1 MEEKKLKKEMSYQ
14 ETMDYID
21 SLQKY
26 GSVPG
31 LTNIINLCEKLGNP
45 QNDLKFVHI
54 AGTNGKGSVLCFIST
69 VLKRAGYRTGR
80 YVSPTIFDYRER
92 IQINGK
98 MISKKDLCIYMTKL
112 KAVCEELAEEGK
124 PHPTPFEIETALAFL
139 YFRDKNCDIVVLETG
154 MGGELDA
161 TNIIENTLAA
171 VFVSVSLDHMNFL
184 GNTLEKIAS
193 VKSGIIKPGCIV
205 VTVSQKPEV
214 MQVFEAKARENRAEL
229 KVADPSL
236 AVHVKSTLGRQ
247 TFSYKEKKNITISLP
262 GRYQIDNA
270 VVALETLDELEKK
283 GYRIPEKALYQGLS
297 EASWP
302 GRFEILCKKPVFI
315 ADGAHNRDGAGRLAD
330 SIRFY
335 FTNRRIIY
343 IMGILRDKEQD
354 EIIKAT
360 CPYAERILTVPTPG
374 NRGLSSY
381 ELACEVQKFHHDVT
395 ALDSVEEA
403 VELSFLM
410 ADKDTVIVAFG
421 SLSYLGN
428 LITAVK
434 NRDTKREVKI

>member
-1 MEEKKLKKEMSYQ
+1 MKEKNLKKEMSYQ

-31 LTNIINLCEKLGNP
+31 LTNIANLCEKLGNP
-45 QNDLKFVHI
+45 QNDLQFVHI
-54 AGTNGKGSVLCFIST
+54 AGTNGKGSVLCLTSA

-92 IQINGK
+92 IQINER
-98 MISKKDLCIYMTKL
+98 MISKKDLCIYMTRL
-112 KAVCEELAEEGK
+112 KEVCEELTAEEK
-124 PHPTPFEIETALAFL
+124 PHPTSFEIETALAFL

-161 TNIIENTLAA
+161 TNIIQNTLAA

-184 GNTLEKIAS
+184 GNTMEKIAA
-193 VKSGIIKPGCIV
+193 VKAGIIKPGCTV
-205 VTVSQKPEV
+205 VTVSQEQEV
-214 MQVFEAKARENRAEL
+214 MQVLETKAKEKGTEL
-229 KVADPSL
+229 VIADPSF

-247 TFSYKEKKNITISLP
+247 SFSYKEEKDIVISLT

-270 VVALETLDELEKK
+270 VVTLEVLEVLEKK
-283 GYRIPEKALYQGLS
+283 GYRIPEKALYQGFL

-315 ADGAHNRDGAGRLAD
+315 ADGAHNRDGAKRLAD
-330 SIRFY
+330 SLRFY

-343 IMGILRDKEQD
+343 IMGILRDKEQE
-354 EIIKAT
+354 EIIKET
-360 CPYAERILTVPTPG
+360 CFLAEQILTVPTPG
-374 NRGLSSY
+374 KRGLSSY
-381 ELACEVQKFHHDVT
+381 ELACEVRKFHDSVT
-395 ALDSVEEA
+395 ALDSVQEA
-403 VELSFLM
+403 VELSFLLS
-410 ADKDTVIVAFG
+410 DKDTVIVAFG
-421 SLSYLGN
+421 SLSYLGS
-428 LITAVK
+428 LIQTVR
-434 NRDTKREVKI
+434 NTDGKRKARI